1 LFSKNFKDP
10 AYPSGNP
17 RPQLANL
24 NISSACKYGFPSRG
38 SFGQGGPS
46 VKNRQVLQISG
57 SYRKSALWSAIL
69 AAAVLVID
77 SPALAGL
84 GEDVSS
90 VQADQAKMLGSLRT
104 TQAQAFEVHE
114 IKAATGVVV
123 REYVSGGKVFAVA
136 WQGPWPPDMRQI
148 LAGYFD
154 QYQRTAQA
162 EVNSRAGRRP
172 LAIEEP
178 GLVVQSG
185 GHMRSFAGRAYVPQM
200 LPPGVSAEAIQ

>member
-1 LFSKNFKDP
+1 
-10 AYPSGNP
+10 
-17 RPQLANL
+17 
-24 NISSACKYGFPSRG
+24 
-38 SFGQGGPS
+38 
-46 VKNRQVLQISG
+46 VKNRQILQSRG
-57 SYRKSALWSAIL
+57 SYAKSAFWAVIL
-69 AAAVLVID
+69 AAALLVID

-104 TQAQAFEVHE
+104 SQTQAFEVHE
-114 IKAATGVVV
+114 IKGATGVVV

-136 WQGPWPPDMRQI
+136 WQGSWPPDMRQI

-154 QYQRTAQA
+154 QYQRAAQA
-162 EVNSRAGRRP
+162 EVNSHPGRRP

-200 LPPGVSAEAIQ
+200 LPAGISAEDIQ